1 MFPRGG
7 ADIGRVKVCGSV
19 TVKRPRTTRID
30 KDRTDEAMEFNQ
42 KRLNSLD
49 LGGFA

>member
-1 MFPRGG
+1 VFPRGG
-7 ADIGRVKVCGSV
+7 AEIGRAPIRGSV

-30 KDRTDEAMEFNQ
+30 NDRTDEAMEFNQ
-42 KRLNSLD
+42 KYLNSLD